1 MHWAASSD
9 DVGAIDALVAAGANI
24 EAPGAVTGG
33 RTPIADATAFGQWD
47 ATRRLIENGAQ
58 STMQVLGG
66 KTERQCVGDYDSTT
80 ISNICAILGR

>member
-9 DVGAIDALVAAGANI
+9 DVDAIDALVAAGADI
-24 EAPGAVTGG
+24 EAPG
-33 RTPIADATAFGQWD
+33 ATAFGQWD